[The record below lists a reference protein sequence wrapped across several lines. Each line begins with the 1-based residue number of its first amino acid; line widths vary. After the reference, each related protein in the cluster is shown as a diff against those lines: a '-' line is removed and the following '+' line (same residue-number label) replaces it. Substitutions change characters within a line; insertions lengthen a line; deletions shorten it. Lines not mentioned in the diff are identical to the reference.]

1 MGVMNCTMKA
11 TIEIDNDVVSEERN
25 EEVRPTLTMNRVID
39 ANGSFGG
46 WGPKVNQT
54 IIRRFN

>member
-1 MGVMNCTMKA
+1 MNKLMKA
-11 TIEIDNDVVSEERN
+11 TIEIDNDVVSEERTH

-54 IIRRFN
+54 IMRRFN

>member
-1 MGVMNCTMKA
+1 MNSAMKA

-25 EEVRPTLTMNRVID
+25 EEVRPTLTMSRVID

-54 IIRRFN
+54 IIKRFN